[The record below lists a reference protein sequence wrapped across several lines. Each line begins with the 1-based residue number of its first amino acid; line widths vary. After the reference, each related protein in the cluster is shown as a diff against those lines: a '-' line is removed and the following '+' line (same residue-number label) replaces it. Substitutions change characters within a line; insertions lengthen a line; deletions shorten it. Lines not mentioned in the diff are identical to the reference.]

1 MKGDP
6 QLIDTRSATMRLVSP
21 ELIEVQ
27 FKPEVKLDVQGLGEI
42 VHAKNHLGQG
52 LNPDVLAVAPP
63 ELDFELNVLHMDH
76 AVGHGVKC
84 NSNRLAFAAQSGRKR
99 PLCSCKKRTPVPGS
113 WPRSR
118 SGPFRDLSGRAR
130 VPNRARVSASCATTI
145 ALPL

>member
-1 MKGDP
+1 MKGNP
-6 QLIDTRSATMRLVSP
+6 QLIDTRSATVELVSP
-21 ELIEVQ
+21 ELIEVR

-84 NSNRLAFAAQSGRKR
+84 NSNRLAFAAQSEMNERLASIYFSYHPRKEETAVFLQEKDAR
-99 PLCSCKKRTPVPGS
+99 AWLVAKVKERT
-113 WPRSR
+113 
-118 SGPFRDLSGRAR
+118 LS
-130 VPNRARVSASCATTI
+130 
-145 ALPL
+145 

>member
-1 MKGDP
+1 MKGNP
-6 QLIDTRSATMRLVSP
+6 QLIDTRSATVELVSP
-21 ELIEVQ
+21 ELIEVR

-84 NSNRLAFAAQSGRKR
+84 NSNRLAFAAQSEKKKEETAVFLQEKDARAWLVAKVKER
-99 PLCSCKKRTPVPGS
+99 PLS
-113 WPRSR
+113 
-118 SGPFRDLSGRAR
+118 
-130 VPNRARVSASCATTI
+130 
-145 ALPL
+145 

>member
-6 QLIDTRSATMRLVSP
+6 QLIDTRSATVELVSP
-21 ELIEVQ
+21 ELIEVR

-84 NSNRLAFAAQSGRKR
+84 NSNRLAFAAQSEMNERLASIYFSYHPRKEETAVFLQEKDAR
-99 PLCSCKKRTPVPGS
+99 AWLVAKVKERT
-113 WPRSR
+113 
-118 SGPFRDLSGRAR
+118 LS
-130 VPNRARVSASCATTI
+130 
-145 ALPL
+145 

>member
-1 MKGDP
+1 MKGNP
-6 QLIDTRSATMRLVSP
+6 QLIDTRSATVELVSP
-21 ELIEVQ
+21 ELIEVR

-84 NSNRLAFAAQSGRKR
+84 NSNRLAFAALKAEGRDRCVPAGKGR
-99 PLCSCKKRTPVPGS
+99 PCLARGQGEGAAPFVISRAVPG
-113 WPRSR
+113 
-118 SGPFRDLSGRAR
+118 FRTER
-130 VPNRARVSASCATTI
+130 V
-145 ALPL
+145 

>member
-1 MKGDP
+1 M
-6 QLIDTRSATMRLVSP
+6 IDTRSATVELVSP
-21 ELIEVQ
+21 ELIEVR

-84 NSNRLAFAAQSGRKR
+84 NSNRLAFAAQSEMNERLASIYFSYHPRKEETAVFLQEKDAR
-99 PLCSCKKRTPVPGS
+99 AWLVAKVKERT
-113 WPRSR
+113 
-118 SGPFRDLSGRAR
+118 LS
-130 VPNRARVSASCATTI
+130 
-145 ALPL
+145 